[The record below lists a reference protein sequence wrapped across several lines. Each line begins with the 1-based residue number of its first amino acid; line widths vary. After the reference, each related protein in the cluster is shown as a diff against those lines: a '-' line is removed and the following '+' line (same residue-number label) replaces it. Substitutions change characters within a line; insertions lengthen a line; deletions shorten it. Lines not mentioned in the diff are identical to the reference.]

1 MDKSEFVVTKRTGN
15 GGIAVPKTSGQNF
28 KVNTSLVIDGQE
40 DLSNIIVFN
49 DGGCVYGITLTGS
62 PGYYDYVVNVD
73 AQGPSGAFSGSGHL
87 HFTDESGDTY
97 ALSIYS
103 STRSTHTVRFNS
115 NMPNIVKVEWDY

>member
-1 MDKSEFVVTKRTGN
+1 MDKSEFVVSKRYGD
-15 GGIAVPKTSGQNF
+15 GGIAVPKESGQSLI
-28 KVNTSLVIDGQE
+28 VNSALVIEGQE
-40 DLSNIIVFN
+40 DLSSIIAFN

-87 HFTDESGDTY
+87 YFTDESGDTY

-103 STRSTHTVRFNS
+103 STRSTHTVRYNS
-115 NMPNIVKVEWDY
+115 NKPNIVKIEWKY